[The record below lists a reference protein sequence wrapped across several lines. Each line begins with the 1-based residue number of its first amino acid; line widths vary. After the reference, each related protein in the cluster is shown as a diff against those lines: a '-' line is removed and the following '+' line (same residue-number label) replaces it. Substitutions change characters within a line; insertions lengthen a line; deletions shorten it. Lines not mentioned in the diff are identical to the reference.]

1 MLTAMTTANFVFL
14 ISMSIEP
21 EIWEYKGHFLDCN
34 QAMIWK
40 EKNYPD
46 APATKCMLE
55 KYIVMPKNIAP
66 RTIDIRDKNGKRFK

>member
-34 QAMIWK
+34 QAMILT
-40 EKNYPD
+40 
-46 APATKCMLE
+46 ASQ
-55 KYIVMPKNIAP
+55 IVNNS
-66 RTIDIRDKNGKRFK
+66 RD